1 MADRIGLST
10 NTKCSISNKM
20 LITYLL
26 LIASCVARAGA
37 ALILAA
43 FIAFMAFMALGMVK
57 KGRK

>member
-1 MADRIGLST
+1 
-10 NTKCSISNKM
+10 M

-43 FIAFMAFMALGMVK
+43 FIAFMAFMAFGMVK
-57 KGRK
+57 KTKHELAKRLISHKLNEKTLH